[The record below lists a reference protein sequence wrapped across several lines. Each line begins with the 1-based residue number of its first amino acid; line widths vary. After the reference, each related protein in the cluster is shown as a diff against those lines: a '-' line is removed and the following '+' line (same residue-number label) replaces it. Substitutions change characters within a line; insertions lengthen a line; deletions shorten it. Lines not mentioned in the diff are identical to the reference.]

1 MVISTFHLVTYGFS
15 FACIKEAH
23 KKSWPVK
30 SPIPLQTKF
39 RINKVG
45 IKGDVQLAPLDECSL
60 DLSYSAVKWIEQV
73 EPHNSCVIFEQCHVS
88 SLNNVKSIILLVRA
102 LNLFTSFSHL
112 QQIVK
117 IVAASV
123 LENFEFIRE
132 INHMLNGETEWVVF
146 KAMELGGLWN
156 KIKSINLLEISDRV
170 NWWTVI
176 LQVSIGKQWKEFLDY
191 NETIGFIFHDDA
203 KKDRNA
209 KNRYSV
215 WLVESFLER
224 CMLGGCFL
232 MQDSAW

>member
-1 MVISTFHLVTYGFS
+1 M
-15 FACIKEAH
+15 
-23 KKSWPVK
+23 
-30 SPIPLQTKF
+30 
-39 RINKVG
+39 
-45 IKGDVQLAPLDECSL
+45 
-60 DLSYSAVKWIEQV
+60 
-73 EPHNSCVIFEQCHVS
+73 S

-117 IVAASV
+117 IVAATV

-132 INHMLNGETEWVVF
+132 INQMLNGETEWVVF
-146 KAMELGGLWN
+146 KAMELGGLWI

-170 NWWTVI
+170 NWWTAI

-191 NETIGFIFHDDA
+191 NETIGFIFHVRTLLFMHVYCQIPTAFSCFAWWRILSLCFELCFQDDA

-215 WLVESFLER
+215 WLVESILER
-224 CMLGGCFL
+224 FMLGGCFV